1 MDYANI
7 AIHIVAGNIA
17 GNAVCA
23 AMKQPALT
31 LLSRTAIG
39 AVGGVLGGLVFN
51 LTGGASAVS
60 GALVDVY
67 TGGFGGAILTPIVGP
82 WRQACCGHAT
92 SRPGSDG
99 ERIERRVDPATQPG
113 CFSGWSGEAETHIL
127 LLNPMD
133 NYGLIGKHGRRLRLR
148 HEKT

>member
-7 AIHIVAGNIA
+7 AIQIVAGIIA

-67 TGGFGGAILTPIVGP
+67 TGGFGGAILTPIVG
-82 WRQACCGHAT
+82 ALAT
-92 SRPGSDG
+92 G
-99 ERIERRVDPATQPG
+99 
-113 CFSGWSGEAETHIL
+113 
-127 LLNPMD
+127 M
-133 NYGLIGKHGRRLRLR
+133 LRTR
-148 HEKT
+148 H